1 MLINRI
7 HIFLFSLFFAISY
20 VFGQTHFTV
29 PQNVWRVSIF
39 SSTASGDW
47 IGENGAKEVGQ
58 DSILFS
64 DHSDALFGLN
74 STTFQGTLTELRKE
88 NVSTLTSKIEY
99 GFTDKTTV
107 SLEVP
112 YIRNLLVER
121 DWNWKP
127 DFLDEADSSQQ
138 TINGLQD
145 YYFSPRRQTSGFGD
159 ISLGVKIVL
168 MGTPAWSAKGLVSVY
183 GGVMVQFPSSRPL
196 SRYHSAN
203 GSHSS
208 QFEEVLL
215 GSGTTLWKYSFSGEF
230 YKKSWDRLFN
240 ISWAAQIVNSSKTT
254 LNTPIFFLGISQTN
268 PDSIAEHIGLTY
280 LYKRGTEF
288 RGMISATL
296 DLWPERISLMGNQ
309 IWFLKRQDQFIS
321 SNPGW
326 DKRMTSHPGYDTEMI
341 QISQSFV
348 LFLNNLDPLK
358 KIGPIPF
365 IVEIGTNL
373 PILTRNNYSDFR
385 TWIGL
390 TCYFQMW

>member
-1 MLINRI
+1 M
-7 HIFLFSLFFAISY
+7 
-20 VFGQTHFTV
+20 
-29 PQNVWRVSIF
+29 
-39 SSTASGDW
+39 
-47 IGENGAKEVGQ
+47 
-58 DSILFS
+58 
-64 DHSDALFGLN
+64 
-74 STTFQGTLTELRKE
+74 
-88 NVSTLTSKIEY
+88 
-99 GFTDKTTV
+99 
-107 SLEVP
+107 
-112 YIRNLLVER
+112 
-121 DWNWKP
+121 
-127 DFLDEADSSQQ
+127 
-138 TINGLQD
+138 
-145 YYFSPRRQTSGFGD
+145 
-159 ISLGVKIVL
+159 
-168 MGTPAWSAKGLVSVY
+168 Y

-196 SRYHSAN
+196 SRYHSVN
-203 GSHSS
+203 NSHSS

-215 GSGTTLWKYSFSGEF
+215 GPGTTLWKYSFSGEF

-385 TWIGL
+385 TWIGF
-390 TCYFQMW
+390 TCYLQMW

>member
-1 MLINRI
+1 VLINRI

-64 DHSDALFGLN
+64 DHSDARFGLN
-74 STTFQGTLTELRKE
+74 FTTFQGTLTELRKE

-145 YYFSPRRQTSGFGD
+145 YYFSHRWQTSGFGD
-159 ISLGVKIVL
+159 ISLGVKILL
-168 MGTPAWSAKGLVSVY
+168 MGTPAWSAKGLVSMY

-196 SRYHSAN
+196 SRYHSVN
-203 GSHSS
+203 NSHSS

-215 GSGTTLWKYSFSGEF
+215 GPGTTLWKYSFSGEF

-240 ISWAAQIVNSSKTT
+240 ISW
-254 LNTPIFFLGISQTN
+254 G
-268 PDSIAEHIGLTY
+268 
-280 LYKRGTEF
+280 
-288 RGMISATL
+288 
-296 DLWPERISLMGNQ
+296 
-309 IWFLKRQDQFIS
+309 
-321 SNPGW
+321 SNC
-326 DKRMTSHPGYDTEMI
+326 K
-341 QISQSFV
+341 F
-348 LFLNNLDPLK
+348 K
-358 KIGPIPF
+358 
-365 IVEIGTNL
+365 
-373 PILTRNNYSDFR
+373 
-385 TWIGL
+385 
-390 TCYFQMW
+390 

>member
-20 VFGQTHFTV
+20 VSGQTHFTV

-39 SSTASGDW
+39 SNTASGDW

-88 NVSTLTSKIEY
+88 NISTLTSKIEY

-159 ISLGVKIVL
+159 ISLGVKILL
-168 MGTPAWSAKGLVSVY
+168 MGTPAWSAKGLFSV
-183 GGVMVQFPSSRPL
+183 
-196 SRYHSAN
+196 
-203 GSHSS
+203 
-208 QFEEVLL
+208 
-215 GSGTTLWKYSFSGEF
+215 
-230 YKKSWDRLFN
+230 
-240 ISWAAQIVNSSKTT
+240 
-254 LNTPIFFLGISQTN
+254 
-268 PDSIAEHIGLTY
+268 
-280 LYKRGTEF
+280 
-288 RGMISATL
+288 
-296 DLWPERISLMGNQ
+296 
-309 IWFLKRQDQFIS
+309 
-321 SNPGW
+321 
-326 DKRMTSHPGYDTEMI
+326 
-341 QISQSFV
+341 
-348 LFLNNLDPLK
+348 
-358 KIGPIPF
+358 
-365 IVEIGTNL
+365 
-373 PILTRNNYSDFR
+373 
-385 TWIGL
+385 
-390 TCYFQMW
+390 